1 MEFAITAVWLM
12 TPTSLLLVGICFL
25 VLHERG
31 GGRCA
36 LLDCRSRRYFGSI
49 AALLAGSLR
58 SFLVAI
64 SVSFRDAVDQL
75 DRVCALA
82 WITTR
87 LLKPGSFQTWIRLG
101 FGTGLIGSFTTFS
114 TFSLETVELLKRDL
128 WGVALLYVL
137 LSLWGGLLMA
147 WVGCR
152 IARSQLQKRAKEA
165 ESA

>member
-1 MEFAITAVWLM
+1 MPYLI
-12 TPTSLLLVGICFL
+12 VG
-25 VLHERG
+25 VG
-31 GGRCA
+31 GILGA
-36 LLDCRSRRYFGSI
+36 LLRY
-49 AALLAGSLR
+49 LLGLYVHFWWQSPFPLGT
-58 SFLVAI
+58 LLTNLIGCV
-64 SVSFRDAVDQL
+64 
-75 DRVCALA
+75 ALA